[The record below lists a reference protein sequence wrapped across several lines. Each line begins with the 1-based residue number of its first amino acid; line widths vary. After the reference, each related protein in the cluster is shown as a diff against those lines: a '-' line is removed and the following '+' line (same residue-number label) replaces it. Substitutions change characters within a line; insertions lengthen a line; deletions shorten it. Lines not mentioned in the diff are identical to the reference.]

1 MCAESVLFV
10 GASSDLGL
18 HGARCPGLEA
28 QEQEE
33 ANQGYKL
40 DADDMPSVMG
50 GQVRKEEEEEEE
62 EVGRACETAE
72 GEEAQEY
79 GQGPAQH
86 CEIGLIRARGVAH
99 SDHDGD
105 AAPEAP
111 TSESSGR
118 LSGQSPLP
126 FTVSPFVEN
135 KASGS
140 GDHESAEDKNMGF
153 LLPLGLDVTGASHL
167 GARAA
172 SPPLTFPS
180 FPGH

>member
-18 HGARCPGLEA
+18 HRARRPGLEA
-28 QEQEE
+28 HEQEE
-33 ANQGYKL
+33 ANQGFKL

-62 EVGRACETAE
+62 EGRACETAE